1 MADADNLGI
10 SIKSPLTL
18 PSGLTVPNRLAKAA
32 MTEGL
37 ADPRNGATERHVR
50 LYRRWA
56 EGGIGLQI
64 TGNVQV
70 DRDHLE
76 KAGNIVIDAQ
86 TGEAERS
93 ALKAM
98 AEAAKSRG
106 APVLMQVSH
115 AGRQTPIAINARPGA
130 PSEVPLDLPGNF
142 FGPPRAMSESEIE
155 AVIEGFER
163 AARVAR
169 ETGFDGVQVHGAHG
183 YLISQFLNP
192 LANRR
197 EDAWGGPLENRA
209 RLLCEAVKA
218 VRRGGGEGFT
228 VSVKLNSADFQKG
241 GFSHEDCL
249 AVVDMLGGLGVD
261 LLEVSGG
268 SYEQPSMM
276 GQEGL
281 GKGKS
286 EPVRR
291 STLAREAY
299 FLVYAAAVKAR
310 AAMPVMVTGGFRS
323 AGAMNAALA
332 DGESDL
338 IGIGRP
344 LCVDPELPGQLL
356 SGEIEALP
364 RFEDGL
370 RLGPTRWL
378 GPNSPI
384 GLVKA
389 LNGFGAMG
397 WYYQHLLTL
406 ADGGQPDRSLGLF
419 KAFRRDQA
427 EQKRAVAAWQAARRK

>member
-18 PSGLTVPNRLAKAA
+18 PSGLTLPSRLAKAA

-37 ADPRNGATERHVR
+37 ANSRNGATERHVR

-76 KAGNIVIDAQ
+76 KAGNVVIDAQ
-86 TGEAERS
+86 TGAAEKAGLR
-93 ALKAM
+93 AM
-98 AEAAKSRG
+98 AEAARSGG
-106 APVLMQVSH
+106 APVLMQLSH
-115 AGRQTPIAINARPGA
+115 AGRQTPIAINPRPVA
-130 PSEVPLDLPGNF
+130 PSEVALDLPGNF
-142 FGPPRAMSESEIE
+142 FGKPRAMQEREIE

-192 LANRR
+192 LANQR

-218 VRRGGGEGFT
+218 ARRGGEGFT
-228 VSVKLNSADFQKG
+228 ISVKLNSADFQKG

-281 GKGKS
+281 NPGKS
-286 EPVRR
+286 EPVRQ
-291 STLAREAY
+291 STQAREAY

-323 AGAMNAALA
+323 SRAMNAALA
-332 DGESDL
+332 DGEADL
-338 IGIGRP
+338 IGLGRP
-344 LCVDPELPGQLL
+344 LCVDPTLPGKLL
-356 SGEIEALP
+356 TGEIDALP
-364 RFEDGL
+364 RFEDSL

-406 ADGGQPDRSLGLF
+406 ADGGEPDRSLGLF

-427 EQKRAVAAWQAARRK
+427 EQKRAVAAWQAARGK